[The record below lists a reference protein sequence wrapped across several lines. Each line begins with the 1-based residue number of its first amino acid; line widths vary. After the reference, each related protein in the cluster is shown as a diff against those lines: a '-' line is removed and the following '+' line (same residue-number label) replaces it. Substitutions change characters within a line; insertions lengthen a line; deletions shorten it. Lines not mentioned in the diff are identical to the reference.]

1 MKATHQNET
10 EETYSTRDKHIHRR
24 SMSFGIDLRKIDKG
38 ELRRGE
44 KDIYGVYIADLQ
56 RNDIDPA
63 PLIVGLMHGIQQ
75 KYGDGSTPE
84 AEDFTVENADRV

>member
-1 MKATHQNET
+1 MKANHQDET
-10 EETYSTRDKHIHRR
+10 GKTYSIRDRQIHRR
-24 SMSFGIDLRKIDKG
+24 SMSFGVDLRKINKG

-56 RNDIDPA
+56 RDDLDPA

-75 KYGDGSTPE
+75 RCGDGSTPE
-84 AEDFTVENADRV
+84 VEDFTLKDAHRV

>member
-1 MKATHQNET
+1 MKANHHDGTAK
-10 EETYSTRDKHIHRR
+10 TYSIRDKHIHRR
-24 SMSFGIDLRKIDKG
+24 SMSFGIDLREIDKD

-44 KDIYGVYIADLQ
+44 EDIYGVYISDLQ
-56 RNDIDPA
+56 RNDLDPA

-84 AEDFTVENADRV
+84 LENFTMEGADKV